1 VIAVDTSALMAIALK
16 EPATEGCI
24 AALEAADEIV
34 ISAGTLS
41 EVLIVSTQ
49 QASLRLALTDLID
62 SFGFNVVPVTEDS
75 ASRIGVTY
83 DRWGKGVNPAGL
95 NFGDCFAYEVA
106 RRFGCPLLYV
116 GNDFARTDIESVL

>member
-1 VIAVDTSALMAIALK
+1 
-16 EPATEGCI
+16 
-24 AALEAADEIV
+24 
-34 ISAGTLS
+34 
-41 EVLIVSTQ
+41 
-49 QASLRLALTDLID
+49 LID